1 MKKIIASA
9 LGLALVGGVAVTT
22 ASAVESQFGGYWRTR
37 MYFQDNFF
45 QESPNYDSSENAT
58 DTRTRLYYTAK
69 FNDDF
74 KFVNK
79 FEFNTMWGDN
89 NGGDIGADGRG
100 NFRIKNSYV
109 DFTLGM
115 VNTKVGIQGA
125 TIARGFVFSDDF
137 SGAVVTADFG
147 MVKVPVLYAMAS
159 NKDNQSW
166 DVGNGPS
173 TVKFVTNDT
182 TQTISEGG
190 GSGDV
195 HILST
200 MPEVNINDN
209 VKITP
214 NATWATVTSQNTDV
228 YWLGIDAD
236 LKFGAVSGWVTG
248 IYNGGKVDKLALGST
263 KDQDI
268 SAWLVAA
275 EADAGIVHGQAFYA
289 SGDDNA
295 TDDNIDSFV
304 AIGVPGTAGTSYY
317 WSEIMGYGIFDYDIP
332 GNTMGDR
339 ITNIWA
345 ANLGV
350 TIKPMEKMTLGF
362 DAWYA
367 QHVKD
372 VISPNGKLEKD
383 MGTELDAKLSYELM
397 DNLNADLVFAY
408 LFAGDAIGPEDVME
422 GGVTAFSQIL
432 I

>member
-1 MKKIIASA
+1 MKKIIATA

-45 QESPNYDSSENAT
+45 QSSPNFDSAQNAT

-69 FNDDF
+69 FNDNF

-89 NGGDIGADGRG
+89 NGGDIGADGKG
-100 NFRIKNSYV
+100 NFRIKNSYA

-115 VNTKVGIQGA
+115 VNTKVGIQSA

-159 NKDNQSW
+159 NEDRQGW
-166 DVGNGPS
+166 DGSVPS
-173 TVKFVTNDT
+173 TVKFVTNSVAD
-182 TQTISEGG
+182 
-190 GSGDV
+190 GSLDLGNGNGDI

-200 MPEVNINDN
+200 MPQIKINDN
-209 VKITP
+209 VTITP
-214 NATWATVTSQNTDV
+214 NATWATVTEQDTDV
-228 YWLGIDAD
+228 YWIGVDAD
-236 LKFGAVSGWVTG
+236 LKFDAVSGWITG
-248 IYNGGKVDKLALGST
+248 IYNGGSVDKVAFGGT
-263 KDQDI
+263 DDQDI
-268 SAWLVAA
+268 SAWLIAA
-275 EADAGIVHGQAFYA
+275 GADAGIVHGQAFYA
-289 SGDDNA
+289 TGDDNG
-295 TDDNIDSFV
+295 TDNDTDSFV

-317 WSEIMGYGIFDYDIP
+317 WSEIMGYGMFDYDIP

-345 ANLGV
+345 VNLGV
-350 TIKPMEKMTLGF
+350 TVKPIEKLTLNF

-367 QHVKD
+367 QHAED
-372 VISPNGKLEKD
+372 VLAPNGQMEKD
-383 MGTELDAKLSYELM
+383 MGTELDAKVSYELM
-397 DNLNADLVFAY
+397 DNLNADVVFAY

-422 GGVTAFSQIL
+422 GGVQLSLKF
-432 I
+432 